1 MSLISQ
7 SGNFRL
13 FMGQIYEEKGICGC
27 RGEDTDLKFL
37 WFKKN
42 NYDGLFIFEE
52 MKNNLMTKAKEIR
65 LRNLFIKFKNEG
77 KELDEIKG
85 LLEVDSGILEKWNVM
100 FEGWESDM
108 ESKFSQ
114 FKEAKVVGLKGQD
127 AVFITYEKPDLD
139 EAIDSFKGILNVK
152 DLGEKNENLVT
163 LLETYLFVLET
174 YFINLEIDETRIL
187 ENVKFNLNTENEAIH
202 ELALLTIEY
211 YLSFTNNRGKILIKN
226 TSPDNFK
233 NVSNILP
240 YALKLFKIDGFEGVK
255 KAEFEGLPI
264 DTNWI
269 FLIGENG
276 YGKTT
281 ILRSIAIGLN
291 GEKDEE
297 KDLIEKE
304 SRIGLEYFSLS
315 RSVINNVGYRL
326 FEQLEHLACYGPSR
340 LQIQT
345 EQTQNDVAKKSTTTY
360 SLFNADGVLLNIEFE
375 LLIWFLEKNPRFDSV
390 KQTFLKL
397 IPYLSDIQVDVP
409 KRKVFYIEKEPT
421 ENGVKYNPVTFNE
434 LASGFRS
441 ILAMVGDMMIRLFK
455 SQPDITEPSE
465 LAGIVIIDEIDLHWH
480 PKMQREIPALLS
492 SIFPKV
498 QFIAS
503 THSLVPLLGAPE
515 NSVLLKVNRT
525 VEEGITVE
533 KMEIDFQALS
543 SDTMLRDIF
552 DLEKYQS
559 DAKLKAWERYKE
571 LKRMM
576 REQTDM
582 DLKENYMDER
592 REISNK
598 YNFPA

>member
-1 MSLISQ
+1 M
-7 SGNFRL
+7 
-13 FMGQIYEEKGICGC
+13 
-27 RGEDTDLKFL
+27 

-42 NYDGLFIFEE
+42 NYGGLFIFEE
-52 MKNNLMTKAKEIR
+52 MKNNLMTKAEEIR
-65 LRNLFIKFKNEG
+65 LHNLFIKFKNEG

-85 LLEVDSGILEKWNVM
+85 LLEVDTKLLKKWDKKFDTQTIIIAEQKIPVKTIIVGTDEKDNYQYNSTFSFQMLQLDYIKFTLNNIIGSIEENIEPTTLQLNAKKYLPIFIKYFESINLKIDIDGEANV
-100 FEGWESDM
+100 E
-108 ESKFSQ
+108 
-114 FKEAKVVGLKGQD
+114 FKLNTDDKNVKLQA
-127 AVFITYEKPDLD
+127 D
-139 EAIDSFKGILNVK
+139 EAIKFYSLYVFYIEGLDES
-152 DLGEKNENLVT
+152 
-163 LLETYLFVLET
+163 YLIQSASLDI
-174 YFINLEIDETRIL
+174 Y
-187 ENVKFNLNTENEAIH
+187 
-202 ELALLTIEY
+202 
-211 YLSFTNNRGKILIKN
+211 NNAQK
-226 TSPDNFK
+226 
-233 NVSNILP
+233 ILP
-240 YALKLFKIDGFEGVK
+240 YCLKTIKVKYFDGIKETGFRE
-255 KAEFEGLPI
+255 LPI

-276 YGKTT
+276 YGKTS
-281 ILRSIAIGLN
+281 ILRAIAVGFI

-297 KDLIEKE
+297 AELFKPNFQ
-304 SRIGLEYFSLS
+304 SGIGTEYFSLS
-315 RSVINNVGYRL
+315 ISNINNVGQGK
-326 FEQLEHLACYGPSR
+326 FKSFPHLACYGPSR

-455 SQPDITEPSE
+455 SQSDITEPSE

-480 PKMQREIPALLS
+480 PKMQREIPVLLS

-533 KMEIDFQALS
+533 KMEINFQALS

-571 LKRMM
+571 LKRLM
-576 REQTDM
+576 REETDM

-592 REISNK
+592 REIGNK